1 MIEISTNLQPG
12 LTLQMLTASRKN
24 GPKQAAAIVHPNSEN
39 SFENKQIYG
48 VAARTVDLNPVLCG
62 LAISHNKPCGIPP
75 PIEHQPVGAIPMN
88 PSWGNIKRILLNV

>member
-1 MIEISTNLQPG
+1 MVENSTNQPPDS
-12 LTLQMLTASRKN
+12 TLKMLTASRKN